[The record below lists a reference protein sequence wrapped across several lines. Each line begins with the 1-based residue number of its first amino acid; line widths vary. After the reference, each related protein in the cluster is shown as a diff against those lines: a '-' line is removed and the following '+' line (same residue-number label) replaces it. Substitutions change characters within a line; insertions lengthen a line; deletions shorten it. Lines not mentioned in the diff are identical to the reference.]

1 MQKFKSKL
9 EERFQPESHGVL
21 VRNSD
26 KQCTQIRIET
36 DQVFCFE
43 TDFVDEET
51 MTLVDTE
58 RAKPVSLNKEPYV
71 TLFLTGALKFAPIND
86 TQKTLPAVNAP
97 PPPIPFDFN
106 NLLTIFN
113 RGFIICTRILDMCYH
128 WPFHENEWHS
138 FPPPNERH
146 EMGAI
151 GLLGNQL
158 IMIGGKN
165 NDGEPTDICELFD
178 PHTYSW
184 SDGPKLP
191 VALGYFTLVQV
202 SSTTILIVGGYNNT
216 PKSDTYL
223 LSKGDNQWTKLEDRP
238 EPVYHS
244 CCGVVILGDGR
255 RGALSVGGNGN
266 EFSTQAYFLD
276 FELMTWSHMPSF
288 TLPAPSY
295 KGFLFQRDTEIH
307 FLPLCE
313 VNFDTFVLKHYVWKI
328 HGFNQTWESRP
339 YPFGKFTAL
348 NVGNPLTPTIYT
360 MSIN

>member
-1 MQKFKSKL
+1 MRNVKDWATIVILHLSLWIATSDTKTISSFGIRFSETCKGFQILEGTNMKCILCSTMCLVQSKL

-58 RAKPVSLNKEPYV
+58 RAKPVSLNK
-71 TLFLTGALKFAPIND
+71 D
-86 TQKTLPAVNAP
+86 
-97 PPPIPFDFN
+97 
-106 NLLTIFN
+106 
-113 RGFIICTRILDMCYH
+113 
-128 WPFHENEWHS
+128 ENEWHS